1 MARIRI
7 FRYRRPSL
15 STMLGV
21 TRAKKRLN
29 RQLGITAVKRPF
41 RAPGNM
47 KRRFLRRA
55 GYYSGPMKFFR
66 FMNRTLKK

>member
-1 MARIRI
+1 M
-7 FRYRRPSL
+7 
-15 STMLGV
+15 MGV

-47 KRRFLRRA
+47 KRQVLRRA
-55 GYYSGPMKFFR
+55 GYYSGPMKMMR
-66 FMNRTLKK
+66 FMGRLFK